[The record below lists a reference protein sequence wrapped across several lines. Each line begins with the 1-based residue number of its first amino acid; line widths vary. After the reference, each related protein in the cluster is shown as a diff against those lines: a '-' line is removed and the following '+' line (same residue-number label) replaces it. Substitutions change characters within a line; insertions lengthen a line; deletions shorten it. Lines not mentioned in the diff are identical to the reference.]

1 VSSERAKD
9 PRALETRAVHAGE
22 PDPRIEGALTTPI
35 FQSATFETLELAAYD
50 DIRYARL
57 SNTPTHVA
65 LHQKLASIEG
75 GEAAL
80 STSSGM
86 AAISTTLLTSL
97 RAGDHLLAQNV
108 LYGGTWYLMQNDL
121 PALGIEIDYIDGNQ
135 PDQWKET
142 LRPNTRAVYV
152 ESITNP
158 LMMVADH
165 QAIVAFAR
173 EHDLTTII
181 DNTFA
186 SPVNFRPLEIGYDI
200 VLHSATKYLNG
211 HSDLIAGAVVSSS
224 DTIDRIRHKLNHLGG
239 SLDPHAC
246 FLLSRGLKTLVLRVR
261 QQNANALILARA
273 LDASDHVRRVF
284 YPGLDCHIA
293 HARARQ
299 LFDGFGGMLAFDIA
313 GNVNDSEKI
322 LSRLRLAIPA
332 PSLGGVE
339 TLVSRPAV
347 TSHSGIAPEER
358 QAAGITETLVRVS
371 VGIEAADD
379 LVEDFLQ
386 ALE

>member
-9 PRALETRAVHAGE
+9 SQALETRAVHAGE
-22 PDPRIEGALTTPI
+22 PDPRIEGAITTPI
-35 FQSATFETLELAAYD
+35 FQAATFETRELAAYD

-57 SNTPTHVA
+57 SNTPTHEA

-86 AAISTTLLTSL
+86 AAISTTLLTFL
-97 RAGDHLLAQNV
+97 AAGDHLLAQNV
-108 LYGGTWYLMQNDL
+108 LYGGTWHLMRNDL
-121 PALGIEIDYIDGNQ
+121 PALGIEIDYVDGNR
-135 PDQWKET
+135 PEQWKEK
-142 LRPNTRAVYV
+142 LKPNTRAVYV
-152 ESITNP
+152 ESIANP
-158 LMMVADH
+158 LMIVADH
-165 QAIVAFAR
+165 QSVVAFAR
-173 EHDLTTII
+173 EHGLTTII

-186 SPVNFRPLEIGYDI
+186 SPVNFRPLELGYDI

-211 HSDLIAGAVVSSS
+211 HSDLIAGAVVSSGE
-224 DTIDRIRHKLNHLGG
+224 TIERIRHKLNHLGG

-261 QQNANALILARA
+261 QQNANALTLARA
-273 LDASDHVRRVF
+273 LDANERVRRVF
-284 YPGLDCHIA
+284 YPGLDCHAA
-293 HARARQ
+293 HARARR
-299 LFDGFGGMLAFDIA
+299 LFEGFGGMLAFDLA
-313 GNVNDSEKI
+313 GNAEASEKL
-322 LSRLRLAIPA
+322 LSKLRLAIPA
-332 PSLGGVE
+332 PSLGGAE

-347 TSHSGIAPEER
+347 TSHAGIAPEELHS
-358 QAAGITETLVRVS
+358 AGITESLLRVS
-371 VGIEAADD
+371 VGIEAAED